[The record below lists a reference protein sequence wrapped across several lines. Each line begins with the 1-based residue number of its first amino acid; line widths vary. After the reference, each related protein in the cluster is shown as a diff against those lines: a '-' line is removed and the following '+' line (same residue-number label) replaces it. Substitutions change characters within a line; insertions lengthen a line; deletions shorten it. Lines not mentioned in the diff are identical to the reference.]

1 MFEQAF
7 QNIDNVAK
15 SQEPRL
21 TTRFPTVFYDK
32 PHGPWLNLFR
42 ILSITIN
49 HPAITRGPMLRYV
62 FLSVFALLL
71 LIACGGNDV
80 NLLTKTGIALNV
92 IYPGPT

>member
-1 MFEQAF
+1 
-7 QNIDNVAK
+7 
-15 SQEPRL
+15 
-21 TTRFPTVFYDK
+21 
-32 PHGPWLNLFR
+32 
-42 ILSITIN
+42 
-49 HPAITRGPMLRYV
+49 MLRYV